1 MNMKKRRAT
10 MKDLEAENE
19 SLRSKLK
26 IEIEIGNN
34 LAARIR
40 ELDNELS
47 EMKDGLAECLS
58 TDDYASLRSK
68 CAELCQRTQYHD
80 DEEDERLD
88 MLMKSFG
95 AIKIDAAK
103 DDL

>member
-1 MNMKKRRAT
+1 
-10 MKDLEAENE
+10 MKDLEAKNE

-47 EMKDGLAECLS
+47 ELKNGLAECLN
-58 TDDYASLRSK
+58 TDYATLRSK
-68 CAELCQRTQYHD
+68 CAELCKRTQYHD
-80 DEEDERLD
+80 AEEDERLD